1 MQVMAFAF
9 LIHFMPYLAS
19 CLVQIIKSFN
29 SYSLLNS
36 LFVKFVCFFQIILL
50 SYPWQIACCFVMYL
64 VELQKKNSIAI
75 IVATLHNLQQRI
87 KFFCEMNIKLQ
98 AH

>member
-1 MQVMAFAF
+1 
-9 LIHFMPYLAS
+9 MPCS
-19 CLVQIIKSFN
+19 IIKSFN

-50 SYPWQIACCFVMYL
+50 SYRSQFGKIACCFVMYL
-64 VELQKKNSIAI
+64 VELQKETSIAI
-75 IVATLHNLQQRI
+75 IVAILHNLQQQI